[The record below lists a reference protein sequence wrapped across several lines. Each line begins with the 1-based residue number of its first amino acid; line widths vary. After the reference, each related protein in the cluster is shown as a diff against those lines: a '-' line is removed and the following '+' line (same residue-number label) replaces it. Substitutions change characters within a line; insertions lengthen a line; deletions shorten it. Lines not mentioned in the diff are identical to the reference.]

1 MPKLSEDQLTS
12 IAEQFHDLS
21 DSIGQFRLDR
31 IHDGAPLNDPGIV
44 QLLGLQW
51 SLSNTSSSFYIQAAQ
66 VTLADADSAA
76 SQITAATN
84 DANAA
89 IKKLSVIDKVVSIG
103 SAAGAL
109 AAAIMTGDMDQ
120 IAAGAKGVLTAVGD

>member
-1 MPKLSEDQLTS
+1 M
-12 IAEQFHDLS
+12 
-21 DSIGQFRLDR
+21 
-31 IHDGAPLNDPGIV
+31 
-44 QLLGLQW
+44 
-51 SLSNTSSSFYIQAAQ
+51 NTSSSFYIQAAQ
-66 VTLADADSAA
+66 VTLADGDSAV

-89 IKKLSVIDKVVSIG
+89 IEKLKVIDKVISIG

-120 IAAGAKGVLTAVGD
+120 IAAGVKGVYTAVKR

>member
-1 MPKLSEDQLTS
+1 MQAARRLNS
-12 IAEQFHDLS
+12 
-21 DSIGQFRLDR
+21 GRQFRLDR
-31 IHDGAPLNDPGIV
+31 IHGGAPLNDLGIV

-51 SLSNTSSSFYIQAAQ
+51 SLSTSSSFYIQAAQ
-66 VTLADADSAA
+66 VALADADSAA

-89 IKKLSVIDKVVSIG
+89 IKKLNVIDNLVSIG

-109 AAAIMTGDMDQ
+109 VSRGDYDR
-120 IAAGAKGVLTAVGD
+120 